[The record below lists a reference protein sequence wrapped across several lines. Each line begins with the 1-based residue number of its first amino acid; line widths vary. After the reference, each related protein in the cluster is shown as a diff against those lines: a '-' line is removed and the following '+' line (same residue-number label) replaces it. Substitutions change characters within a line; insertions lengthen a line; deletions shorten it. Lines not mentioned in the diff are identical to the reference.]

1 MPFYGYITSGPKI
14 GFKVI
19 QSATDLQ
26 SRKVLRWI
34 VDHEGFITF
43 GDQSQLRL
51 VIGLTDTNMRAHH
64 IIPWQKNIQE
74 HPVVQK
80 AARSKNSFHMNES
93 LNGMPVQK
101 NRNIYHKDYNNLI
114 LNKLDQIYN
123 PRNRDRSNEFFYD
136 ELMNLINNA
145 ENAINKSPNLPI
157 NDIKF

>member
-80 AARSKNSFHMNES
+80 AARSKDSFHLNEA
-93 LNGMPVQK
+93 LNGVPVDK
-101 NRNIYHKDYNNLI
+101 SRNVSHKDYNDLI
-114 LNKLDQIYN
+114 KLKLDQIN
-123 PRNRDRSNEFFYD
+123 NSRNQGKSDEFFYD
-136 ELMNLINNA
+136 ELVKLINNA
-145 ENAINKSPNLPI
+145 KNAIESSDLPI
-157 NDIKF
+157 NQIRF